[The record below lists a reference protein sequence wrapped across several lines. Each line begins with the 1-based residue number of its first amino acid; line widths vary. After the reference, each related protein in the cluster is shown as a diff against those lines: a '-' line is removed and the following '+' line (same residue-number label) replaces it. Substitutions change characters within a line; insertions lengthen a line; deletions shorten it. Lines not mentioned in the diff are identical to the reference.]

1 MVKKSLKGG
10 ENKICPIECTSPAG
24 NKQSYTN
31 RVDCPYWIRGATMD
45 KNCDNAMTCDI
56 TKERAERCITDKG
69 VILHGDKSKC
79 KDEIDQYWGYACVDK
94 RYTNNIH
101 NVGRMGG
108 KNKKKQ
114 TKKSKKHMKKTKKNR
129 RK

>member
-10 ENKICPIECTSPAG
+10 EGKICPIECTSTAG
-24 NKQSYTN
+24 ITKSYPN
-31 RVDCPYWIRGATMD
+31 RVDCPSWNIGATMEKKCD
-45 KNCDNAMTCDI
+45 KAMTCPN
-56 TKERAERCITDKG
+56 TKEPAERCITAKG
-69 VILHGDKSKC
+69 VILHGNQNECND
-79 KDEIDQYWGYACVDK
+79 DTNQYWGYACVDK
-94 RYTNNIH
+94 HYMKNIH
-101 NVGRMGG
+101 NVGWGG